1 MTFSNKVLD
10 LVNRLTVWYEHLGPY
25 WISDLCYTLEG
36 KMACSPYLGQFHL
49 L

>member
-1 MTFSNKVLD
+1 MTFSNIFLD

-25 WISDLCYTLEG
+25 WISYLWYTLEA
-36 KMACSPYLGQFHL
+36 KMACSPDLGQFHL